1 MADQDQAKY
10 SKEVAENTASTAA
23 SNEQNKKTL
32 SATDQLYANS
42 IEKLAEQIS
51 LTRSLSREV
60 DDLLGITRRRS
71 DEEKALVSIASTLG
85 KIGSQNLELSRRDN
99 TLAKDRLRLEKS
111 RSKIEAELKILKEG
125 DSSLNE
131 SDLKILSKINSEN
144 DLTKVLGAELFQ
156 QKLEASKLEG
166 ENLTTALKRI
176 AKEEQDLDIL
186 KEQVARQENLLSD
199 EGKRVVKLEQA
210 LLVADSLNTSLKLTE
225 KRQADINQTTGLAGE
240 ILEGVNRIG
249 LRVFGG
255 LGINLGII
263 SEAFQDGKNAM
274 VEFAAEV
281 AESGE
286 GVGTLA
292 NRTIALGKGIN
303 AFAKNLPNL
312 LTDPLVLGGVLLS
325 NFGELNKETVAF
337 QRLTGQ
343 TAPLLDT
350 MNMKMATSVQ
360 YLQVASSLS
369 ETLGMNITAAF
380 SPQNIASAAELMNTM
395 GMTAEAAGQLAL
407 VSEINKTSVDGT
419 LDTVVSQ
426 VNAYNRTNRT
436 ALNHGQIVNDI
447 AKASSETLA
456 SFAGQSG
463 ELGKAAAVARRLGM
477 ELKELERIADS
488 LLDFESSIENELQAQ
503 LLTGMDINLN
513 KARELALT
521 NQIGKMGEELFK
533 NTVDVEK
540 FSKMNRIAQEGL
552 AKALGMSRQELAK
565 IALQR
570 SAELGITNQALEA
583 AAGATAEDLK
593 RVEAM
598 QQLTISIQKI
608 GQALAGPVELLSRF
622 LSNTFVLNTILGS
635 IAILYGV
642 KIYHG
647 IKNMLASTIATTV
660 STKSKVAA
668 ETAMVK
674 TTSLVNKNLT
684 VQAGLMSKIANDA
697 TRASIASGGITP
709 AFAGATVG
717 RGAGGKFTSMG
728 AGAAGSVGTGAAM
741 AGAKLAGKTALRAIP
756 YIGWALLAYD
766 VIKML
771 TSSKPKEINDGM
783 INPDGGLM
791 VSGPKGSIQ
800 LDPQDSIIAGTNLG
814 GQGQSAQSNRELM
827 SKIEELISAVKQGGD
842 VYLDGDKVGTAL
854 TKGTYRNS

>member
-395 GMTAEAAGQLAL
+395 GMTAQAAGQLAL